1 MLTAISAISTIWCTM
16 LQTARPHFTSDLRAV
31 SAGTHKVNY
40 YNLTMPNTHGVWAS
54 TFGRPPFAG
63 PRRIASLGF
72 LEYMQAGALVIC
84 LASCDCAYSLFIA
97 ATRKLGRSLK
107 IVRSKASTERQWRRE
122 SCAGG
127 MPLWPD
133 PESAADPDRKR
144 LSRRETFVAAP
155 KWLFDIYPGRG
166 REGFWGGSR
175 PSVVAGHLI
184 DMGGDNRAPKRFALK
199 MLKWCAP

>member
-1 MLTAISAISTIWCTM
+1 MLHSASSSTCKQVRSQRTPCDGASSFREAAAGK
-16 LQTARPHFTSDLRAV
+16 LTS
-31 SAGTHKVNY
+31 
-40 YNLTMPNTHGVWAS
+40 
-54 TFGRPPFAG
+54 
-63 PRRIASLGF
+63 
-72 LEYMQAGALVIC
+72 
-84 LASCDCAYSLFIA
+84 
-97 ATRKLGRSLK
+97 SLK
-107 IVRSKASTERQWRRE
+107 TVQMNVGTIHQWRK

-127 MPLWPD
+127 MPLWSD
-133 PESAADPDRKR
+133 PEAAADPSRKR

-166 REGFWGGSR
+166 REGFWGGAR